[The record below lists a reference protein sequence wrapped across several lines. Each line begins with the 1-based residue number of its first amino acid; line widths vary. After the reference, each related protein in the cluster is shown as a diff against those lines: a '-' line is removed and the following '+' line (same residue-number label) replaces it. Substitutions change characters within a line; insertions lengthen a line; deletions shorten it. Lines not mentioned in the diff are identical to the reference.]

1 MITPKTASREY
12 GLYKKE
18 ADGELRNLASPIW
31 HWGKFYEKIVN
42 ITCRGGSD
50 VKEMKG
56 KQAINYWWGMSA
68 DVIDVICSQ
77 NLPHGT
83 NRLITFLKNSIR
95 SGSFQ
100 PFVGTIYS
108 QDGTVQCEEEERLS
122 PEEIITMNNGCI
134 CCTIRGDLAEN
145 LIRLMERK
153 KEGKAN
159 FDRVIIET
167 TGLADPGPVAQT
179 FFMDEEV
186 AQFYMVD
193 GVITVVDAVNGPRT
207 LDEQAPAQAQVGFA
221 DRILLSKVDLVPPS
235 VIEDLSDRLHHM
247 NPRAPIVECNMG
259 NVDIKEVLDIRGFNL
274 DSVLELDPDFLKE
287 AHEEGE
293 HHHHHEDGCTCGC
306 HDHDHHDHDDHCE
319 CGDHDHDHC
328 ECGHHHHH
336 ARHDDEIA
344 AFVFE
349 SDRPFDP
356 ARLDNYMRTLTQVYG
371 PDMLRYKGVLYMTGT
386 DRKMIFQGVHML
398 MAADLGNPWGDTKPS
413 TKMVFIG
420 RRLPKKAI
428 MQGLETCLA

>member
-1 MITPKTASREY
+1 MEDLIPVTIITGFLGAGKTTLLNRILTEEHGQKIAVIEN
-12 GLYKKE
+12 E
-18 ADGELRNLASPIW
+18 FGEES
-31 HWGKFYEKIVN
+31 
-42 ITCRGGSD
+42 
-50 VKEMKG
+50 
-56 KQAINYWWGMSA
+56 
-68 DVIDVICSQ
+68 ID
-77 NLPHGT
+77 NDL
-83 NRLITFLKNSIR
+83 L
-95 SGSFQ
+95 
-100 PFVGTIYS
+100 
-108 QDGTVQCEEEERLS
+108 VQSED
-122 PEEIITMNNGCI
+122 EEIITMNNGCI

-274 DSVLELDPDFLKE
+274 DSVLELDPDF
-287 AHEEGE
+287 
-293 HHHHHEDGCTCGC
+293 
-306 HDHDHHDHDDHCE
+306 
-319 CGDHDHDHC
+319 
-328 ECGHHHHH
+328 
-336 ARHDDEIA
+336 
-344 AFVFE
+344 
-349 SDRPFDP
+349 
-356 ARLDNYMRTLTQVYG
+356 
-371 PDMLRYKGVLYMTGT
+371 
-386 DRKMIFQGVHML
+386 
-398 MAADLGNPWGDTKPS
+398 
-413 TKMVFIG
+413 
-420 RRLPKKAI
+420 
-428 MQGLETCLA
+428 